1 MKNKQRGHHAPVLR
15 ERTSACGALPRGRR
29 GTAGT
34 GALTSLWGVGM
45 LQRPLGSGSFQELGM
60 EQEVDDMD
68 VEDAL
73 VVVPT
78 LADVLA
84 DDEEHP

>member
-1 MKNKQRGHHAPVLR
+1 M
-15 ERTSACGALPRGRR
+15 
-29 GTAGT
+29 
-34 GALTSLWGVGM
+34 TSLWGVGM
-45 LQRPLGSGSFQELGM
+45 LQRPLGSGSIQKLGM

-73 VVVPT
+73 VVVPA

>member
-1 MKNKQRGHHAPVLR
+1 
-15 ERTSACGALPRGRR
+15 
-29 GTAGT
+29 
-34 GALTSLWGVGM
+34 
-45 LQRPLGSGSFQELGM
+45 M

-73 VVVPT
+73 VVVPA

-84 DDEEHP
+84 DDEEHPGANSNSWLSLALPGPSVPPAPVGSRPSGC